1 MPANGD
7 RPDRAIALAVEKMKA
22 AGFNHGE
29 ILLLAPEAGQKFN
42 LTLDEARK
50 ALSAGFNVNVL
61 AVRAAKDERLQMIA
75 EAGGGS
81 YWNLAPGDEKLK
93 TFAEKISSN
102 QDELTESK
110 NWQSVWLDYGY
121 YLLIIPLACCLYFF
135 RRGILAVA
143 FLWAAQPAE
152 AAFFLNSNQEAL
164 RDFNQEDYQRAG
176 EKFTD
181 SNWKAAAY
189 YRMGDYDKALEEYS
203 KGQGETA
210 LYNQGNA
217 LAKSGK
223 IEEAI
228 AKYEEVLEQ
237 NPNHEDAKF
246 NLEYLKQQQQQ
257 SQQQNQQQ
265 QQNQDERQRNL
276 NRTKATAVTTN
287 KKSSRRTTPNPIN
300 LRTIIK
306 MRTEPNRIILTKTTI
321 QKLMQTVSR
330 NRNDSK
336 TLRTTTKIQPLIP
349 N

>member
-1 MPANGD
+1 
-7 RPDRAIALAVEKMKA
+7 
-22 AGFNHGE
+22 
-29 ILLLAPEAGQKFN
+29 
-42 LTLDEARK
+42 
-50 ALSAGFNVNVL
+50 
-61 AVRAAKDERLQMIA
+61 
-75 EAGGGS
+75 
-81 YWNLAPGDEKLK
+81 
-93 TFAEKISSN
+93 
-102 QDELTESK
+102 
-110 NWQSVWLDYGY
+110 
-121 YLLIIPLACCLYFF
+121 
-135 RRGILAVA
+135 
-143 FLWAAQPAE
+143 
-152 AAFFLNSNQEAL
+152 
-164 RDFNQEDYQRAG
+164 
-176 EKFTD
+176 
-181 SNWKAAAY
+181 
-189 YRMGDYDKALEEYS
+189 MGDYDKALEEYS

-257 SQQQNQQQ
+257 NQQQNQK
-265 QQNQDERQRNL
+265 QNKKIRTSSKRNL

-287 KKSSRRTTPNPIN
+287 KKSSRRTTPNPTN
-300 LRTIIK
+300 LRTKIK
-306 MRTEPNRIILTKTTI
+306 IRTEPNRIILTKTTI